1 MKNEYELYKAID
13 DIRQTINKEVDSKV
27 EEEIEKRSF
36 KIKTIFWA
44 CTTVLTIFGIGTWF
58 ALPKIAAD
66 TAKNIVK
73 EETSLQVLGE
83 LKKKEIEI
91 NAAHSKA
98 MDYISKLNND
108 YESFSADLAVQ
119 LADDKKFSDKVGA
132 ELKTDSDFIA
142 MTKGKPGVPGKDGA
156 SGKDGKP
163 GKDGEPGPPLFDGR
177 FIYGSVS
184 SDGQRV
190 TGGNYNV
197 SRTGGG
203 LYKVTIDKP
212 FSSLPTVFVSA
223 ESAKNQRDGAIISIR
238 YNSRT
243 TSSFEVSITYG
254 ENNKLLD
261 SNWQFLVV
269 GK

>member
-1 MKNEYELYKAID
+1 MRDEYELYKVID
-13 DIRQTINKEVDSKV
+13 DIRCKISKEVNNKV

-91 NAAHSKA
+91 NAAHFKA
-98 MDYISKLNND
+98 MDYIGKFNND
-108 YESFSADLAVQ
+108 YEAFSEELAVR
-119 LADDKKFSDKVGA
+119 LANDREFSDKVGA
-132 ELKTDSDFIA
+132 ELKADPDFIA
-142 MTKGKPGVPGKDGA
+142 MSKGEPGKDGA
-156 SGKDGKP
+156 PGKDGKQ

-184 SDGQRV
+184 SEGQKV
-190 TGGNYNV
+190 TGENYTV
-197 SRTGGG
+197 SRTSGGK
-203 LYKVTIDKP
+203 YKVILDKT
-212 FSSLPTVFVSA
+212 FSNLPTVFVSA
-223 ESAKNQRDGAIISIR
+223 ESAENQLDGAIISIR
-238 YNSRT
+238 YNSKT
-243 TSSFEVSITYG
+243 KNSFEVAITYG

-261 SNWQFLVV
+261 SNWQFLAV